1 MADHKKDAGEKRETK
16 SSYIPWGKSLE
27 MLPQFTKKE
36 IDLHREKIG
45 KLKPEDISKF
55 IKKTLKRGATFLE
68 ERYLLSDTLYTKVF
82 NNLFM
87 VKSKCR
93 ASMSSREI
101 HNLEVSLDLT
111 SGNVIVA
118 YCTCKAGKSGYCNHV
133 MCLLLELA
141 RFSLEEFDRIPEELS
156 VY

>member
-1 MADHKKDAGEKRETK
+1 
-16 SSYIPWGKSLE
+16 

-36 IDLHREKIG
+36 IYLHWEKSG
-45 KLKPEDISKF
+45 KLKPEDISKP
-55 IKKTLKRGATFLE
+55 IKKTLKRGAKFLE

-118 YCTCKAGKSGYCNHV
+118 YCTCKLQSW
-133 MCLLLELA
+133 
-141 RFSLEEFDRIPEELS
+141 
-156 VY
+156 